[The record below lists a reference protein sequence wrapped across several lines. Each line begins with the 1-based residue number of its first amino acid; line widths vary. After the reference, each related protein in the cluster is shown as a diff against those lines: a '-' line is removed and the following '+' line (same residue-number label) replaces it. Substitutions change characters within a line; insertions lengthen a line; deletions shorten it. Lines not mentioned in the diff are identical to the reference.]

1 MTEAPI
7 ACTLS
12 TEDYRTRLAE
22 LRAVSAYLKDVRR
35 GEGTV
40 HLTYER
46 VAANRVRDLVQKEQL
61 CCAFLK
67 FEMREEESGFH
78 LTITAPEEVRASA
91 ELLFE
96 NFTKVS
102 V

>member
-1 MTEAPI
+1 MTKVPI

-12 TEDYRTRLAE
+12 TEDYKARLAE
-22 LRAVSAYLKDVRR
+22 LRAVSRWLKDVQH

-40 HLTYER
+40 HLTYEQG
-46 VAANRVRDLVQKEQL
+46 AAKRVRDLVLKEQL

-78 LTITAPEEVRASA
+78 LTITAPDEVRESA